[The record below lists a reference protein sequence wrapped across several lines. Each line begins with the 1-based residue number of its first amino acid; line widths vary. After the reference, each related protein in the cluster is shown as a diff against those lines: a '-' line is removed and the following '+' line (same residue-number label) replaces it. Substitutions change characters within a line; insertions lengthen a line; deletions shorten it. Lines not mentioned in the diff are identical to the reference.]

1 LVQPVLT
8 THLLCRPVSIADSM
22 GPREK
27 LQGLVRDGRDVLRS
41 SALHAMDAGPN

>member
-22 GPREK
+22 GPGQE
-27 LQGLVRDGRDVLRS
+27 LQVLCKGG
-41 SALHAMDAGPN
+41 AVC